1 MTFKGRGCGPLCQ
14 RRLPGADLME
24 FAMKPLLQHRPR
36 TATAWLVTLLV
47 VLTGLGPLA
56 IAQPAAQATAP
67 VLSNAQVTED
77 ALVDALAIEPAYAD
91 DAASGA
97 TRGFRPAVRP
107 GTASAKLATAPA
119 KPAAPGKASL
129 LITFATGSA
138 ELTPET
144 MQVLQTVAKALQ
156 SDRLAGFV
164 FRIEGH
170 ADPRGAPELNMKLS
184 EERAQSVAHYLSGKL
199 GVLPDRLQAVGK
211 GATELLNPQQPD
223 AAENRRVTIVTTQ

>member
-1 MTFKGRGCGPLCQ
+1 MKSC
-14 RRLPGADLME
+14 LPY
-24 FAMKPLLQHRPR
+24 RPR
-36 TATAWLVTLLV
+36 TMAMGLAMLLAAFV
-47 VLTGLGPLA
+47 GL
-56 IAQPAAQATAP
+56 QPAARAQTAAP

-107 GTASAKLATAPA
+107 GTASAKLATTPA

-129 LITFATGSA
+129 LITFPTGSA

-144 MQVLQTVAKALQ
+144 IRVLQTLGKALQ
-156 SDRLAGFV
+156 SDKLAGFA

-170 ADPRGAPELNMKLS
+170 ADPRGTAESNIKLS
-184 EERAQSVAHYLSGKL
+184 EERAQAVAAYLSNTL
-199 GVLPDRLQAVGK
+199 GVLPDRLQPVGK
-211 GATELLNPQQPD
+211 GSSEPLNPQQPD
-223 AAENRRVTIVTTQ
+223 APENRRVTIVTTQ

>member
-1 MTFKGRGCGPLCQ
+1 MRSL
-14 RRLPGADLME
+14 LP
-24 FAMKPLLQHRPR
+24 HRPR
-36 TATAWLVTLLV
+36 TATAWLATLLV
-47 VLTGLGPLA
+47 ALTGLGPLV

-170 ADPRGAPELNMKLS
+170 ADPGGAPELNMKGS

>member
-1 MTFKGRGCGPLCQ
+1 
-14 RRLPGADLME
+14 ME
-24 FAMKPLLQHRPR
+24 FVMKSCLPQSPR
-36 TATAWLVTLLV
+36 TMAM
-47 VLTGLGPLA
+47 GLA
-56 IAQPAAQATAP
+56 ILWATFVGLPPTALAQAAAP

-107 GTASAKLATAPA
+107 GTASAKLASAPA

-129 LITFATGSA
+129 LITFPTGSA

-144 MQVLQTVAKALQ
+144 IRVLQTLGKALQ
-156 SDRLAGFV
+156 SDKLAGFA

-170 ADPRGAPELNMKLS
+170 ADPRGTAEANIKLS
-184 EERAQSVAHYLSGKL
+184 EERAQAVAAYLSNTL
-199 GVLPDRLQAVGK
+199 GVLPDRLQPVGK
-211 GATELLNPQQPD
+211 GSSEPLNPQQPD
-223 AAENRRVTIVTTQ
+223 APENRRVTIVTTQ